1 MEASDPTPAPEP
13 AEDPADAHVM
23 PLDRDEDAINLDPAD
38 PRRIEVEQRRGPGF
52 LESLRE
58 NS

>member
-1 MEASDPTPAPEP
+1 
-13 AEDPADAHVM
+13 M